1 MKKIYLGLILLFAFS
16 LTACLG
22 PKQYKYSLSNSKVNS
37 SVVLTARG
45 NKLIKYTADTKIDYS
60 NDKKAAEISVE
71 DARKALK
78 QNFDATYNV
87 EGVKYSFEYTDKK
100 LLILKVEVN
109 YKKSNFKE
117 LAKRGLIDRADAKY
131 IDLRATEKNL
141 LSSGYKKVK

>member
-60 NDKKAAEISVE
+60 NDKKAAEISAE

-78 QNFDATYNV
+78 QKKNVVKLHSFFCFNQPYKEIDYSATFLKRI
-87 EGVKYSFEYTDKK
+87 VK
-100 LLILKVEVN
+100 
-109 YKKSNFKE
+109 
-117 LAKRGLIDRADAKY
+117 
-131 IDLRATEKNL
+131 
-141 LSSGYKKVK
+141 

>member
-1 MKKIYLGLILLFAFS
+1 MFR
-16 LTACLG
+16 T
-22 PKQYKYSLSNSKVNS
+22 KQYKYSLSNSKVNS